1 MKHKAAAG
9 HAKKHA
15 GTKKHAAGTAKHH
28 PASKP
33 VHHTAAKAAHHPK
46 TAHAKAKHPAHTKAR
61 ALSQAE
67 SRVRPGMTPF
77 ERRERL
83 DGPGAWALADV
94 ACCSAEALAWSLRL
108 AGWPVGAADVLALH
122 KLTADSPDTGAS
134 ILATLDAA
142 SVFGLAGVRP
152 VSFRLAEGGGDPLG
166 RAGEGGRH
174 LVEVGQ
180 RDGDRGE
187 HLCDGV
193 AHALQPHLAP
203 VDVHGLI
210 LGLELPGPH
219 AVCQQDG
226 QWWTWG
232 EPYDPA
238 CFPDAVIEEAWAV
251 TWP

>member
-1 MKHKAAAG
+1 MKQKAAAG
-9 HAKKHA
+9 HAKKHT
-15 GTKKHAAGTAKHH
+15 GTKKHAASAKHH

-33 VHHTAAKAAHHPK
+33 AHHAAKTAHAK

-61 ALSQAE
+61 ALSIGDVSCCA
-67 SRVRPGMTPF
+67 
-77 ERRERL
+77 
-83 DGPGAWALADV
+83 AD
-94 ACCSAEALAWSLRL
+94 ALAWSLRL
-108 AGWPVGAADVLALH
+108 AGWPVADEDVLALY

-152 VSFRLAEGGGDPLG
+152 VSFEARELLIEVPVPCGVRFPVVDSAALAGIDSDDGSAPGA
-166 RAGEGGRH
+166 RNHRH
-174 LVEVGQ
+174 
-180 RDGDRGE
+180 RDG
-187 HLCDGV
+187 H
-193 AHALQPHLAP
+193 PSS
-203 VDVHGLI
+203 LI

-232 EPYDPA
+232 EPYDPC

>member
-1 MKHKAAAG
+1 MKQTAHKG
-9 HAKKHA
+9 TTAKH
-15 GTKKHAAGTAKHH
+15 AGTAKHTQGKGKHH
-28 PASKP
+28 PAKAKKAQT
-33 VHHTAAKAAHHPK
+33 HHHAAAKKQHAHTAAKPHK
-46 TAHAKAKHPAHTKAR
+46 VAKPRKLAR
-61 ALSQAE
+61 AE

-94 ACCSAEALAWSLRL
+94 ACCAAEALAWSLRL
-108 AGWPVGAADVLALH
+108 AGWPVGVADVLALY
-122 KLTADSPDTGAS
+122 KLTADGPDAGAS

-142 SVFGLAGVRP
+142 YTFGLAGVRP
-152 VSFRLAEGGGDPLG
+152 VSFEI
-166 RAGEGGRH
+166 AGPGSASASKQTHAGPGPRH
-174 LVEVGQ
+174 Q
-180 RDGDRGE
+180 RT
-187 HLCDGV
+187 
-193 AHALQPHLAP
+193 P
-203 VDVHGLI
+203 LI

-232 EPYDPA
+232 EPYDPD

>member
-33 VHHTAAKAAHHPK
+33 VHHTAAKTAHHPK

-67 SRVRPGMTPF
+67 SQVRPGMTPF

-142 SVFGLAGVRP
+142 AVFGLAGVRP
-152 VSFRLAEGGGDPLG
+152 VWFGLIENLSITDS
-166 RAGEGGRH
+166 
-174 LVEVGQ
+174 VIS
-180 RDGDRGE
+180 DRG
-187 HLCDGV
+187 
-193 AHALQPHLAP
+193 P
-203 VDVHGLI
+203 VI

-219 AVCQQDG
+219 AVHQQDG